1 MQTPEKK
8 IRFLV
13 VDDSDIVRQSLRNFF
28 ADYNIEVITCY
39 DGLEGIQ
46 KASEYKPNLIFLDL
60 MMPNF
65 DGIKM
70 LQVLKAVEE
79 LKDIPVIVISGNTNK
94 TNVMTSLEAGAEK
107 VISKPL
113 EKEVIINCV
122 KEVLGNEIFS
132 ISHKLEIKADDENE
146 MYKEFQRTFV
156 EIFAMKKNAIKRAI
170 DSKNKIIL
178 KSFIHEIKGTGNTIG
193 YPQLTD
199 VSADIENDLIPDDVD
214 WQAVK
219 LKCDYIFVIIDEM
232 KRNLTET

>member
-1 MQTPEKK
+1 MQSSAKK

-46 KASEYKPNLIFLDL
+46 KASEFKPDLIFLDL

-70 LQVLKAVEE
+70 LQVLKVVEE
-79 LKDIPVIVISGNTNK
+79 LKNIPVIVISGNTSK
-94 TNVMTSLEAGAEK
+94 TNVITSLEAGAEK
-107 VISKPL
+107 VIPKPL

-132 ISHKLEIKADDENE
+132 VSHKLETKVDDDVELN
-146 MYKEFQRTFV
+146 KEFQRTFV
-156 EIFAMKKNAIKRAI
+156 EIFAMRKNAIKRAI
-170 DSKNKIIL
+170 ESKNKIIL
-178 KSFIHEIKGTGNTIG
+178 KSIIHEIKGTGTTIG

-199 VSADIENDLIPDDVD
+199 ISADIESDLIPDDVD

-219 LKCDYIFVIIDEM
+219 LKCNYIFVITDEL
-232 KRNLTET
+232 KRNLTE